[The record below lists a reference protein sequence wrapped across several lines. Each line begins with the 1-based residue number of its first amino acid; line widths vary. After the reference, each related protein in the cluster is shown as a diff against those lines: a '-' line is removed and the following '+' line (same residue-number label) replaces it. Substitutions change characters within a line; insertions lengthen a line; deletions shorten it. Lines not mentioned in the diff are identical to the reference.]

1 MVAVLILKSIFYF
14 DNFGDMIFS
23 PLMYIFRFKCSCI
36 ALRMFSF
43 YLDNFVL

>member
-14 DNFGDMIFS
+14 DNFADMIIS
-23 PLMYIFRFKCSCI
+23 PLMYIFRFRCSCI
-36 ALRMFSF
+36 VLRIYSF